1 ERGALRRAETQKWLN
16 RLKPFCSN
24 KPNTGAVQFNCI
36 LFHSTDPMA
45 QFCIGH
51 IRGSVAHC
59 GTRRGYCPEPC
70 RLSKCQHRTLLI
82 TTSPRLSRDAPPR
95 PPPTV
100 PRRSLIL
107 GCCTARTRAP
117 HAAS

>member
-1 ERGALRRAETQKWLN
+1 MRPSLEGVSLA
-16 RLKPFCSN
+16 
-24 KPNTGAVQFNCI
+24 GGVQFNCI

-70 RLSKCQHRTLLI
+70 RLPIGLGNERK
-82 TTSPRLSRDAPPR
+82 AP
-95 PPPTV
+95 TFWE
-100 PRRSLIL
+100 
-107 GCCTARTRAP
+107 A
-117 HAAS
+117 